1 MRQRL
6 VPALG
11 FLACSIPLVGHAGQI
26 EGIGGR
32 IFVADK
38 GIELPVSRD
47 ALFELAPAARDEGE
61 KPARPATRDDLFAL
75 EPPAEKTP
83 QPAPEPGVPATRDA
97 LFGDERPAEKQ
108 EKQAGDAQGMPVY
121 GYFQSE
127 FAWTYSDP
135 RHWSKVLGRL
145 ELGTE
150 GRFGQGG
157 KWKLSGRVDYNPVY
171 DLTDFYHSGVG
182 DKQRLGLQLRE
193 TYVDFATGDWEWRVG
208 RQHVVWGEMVGL
220 FFADVV
226 SVKDSREFIL
236 PDFQILRIPQWAVR
250 SEYFSG
256 DFHAELVWIPFAG
269 YDEIGEPFDPGRPGA
284 GTDFYPYPLSPAGMP
299 IIRKEVKPANGLDHT
314 NFGARLSR
322 LVGGWDLSGFY
333 YTSMDSA
340 PTFLRDATAQN
351 VFTPVHKRI
360 WQAGGTLAKDLGT
373 FVLKAEAV
381 YTDGRQFNVTNLTD
395 SDGVVAQNTLDWAV
409 GLDFNPSS
417 DTRLNTQFF
426 QRVYFDHEADI
437 NFDRF
442 ENAFSILVHRDLPR
456 SWEADVLLI
465 SSLNRSD
472 WLLRPKAT
480 WKFER
485 DWRAVF
491 GLDIFK
497 GPPTGIFGQYD
508 ANDRVYAE
516 LRRDF

>member
-1 MRQRL
+1 M
-6 VPALG
+6 PALG
-11 FLACSIPLVGHAGQI
+11 LLACSAPAMGLAGNV

-32 IFVADK
+32 VFVADK
-38 GIELPVSRD
+38 GAELPMSRD
-47 ALFELAPAARDEGE
+47 ALFELAPAARDET
-61 KPARPATRDDLFAL
+61 KQPAGPATRDDLFAL
-75 EPPAEKTP
+75 EPAAEKP
-83 QPAPEPGVPATRDA
+83 QQPAPDPGMPATRDA
-97 LFGDERPAEKQ
+97 LFGDGHPAGKA
-108 EKQAGDAQGMPVY
+108 EKQAGDAQGMPVH

-127 FAWTYSDP
+127 LAWTYGDP

-150 GRFGQGG
+150 GRFGQGA

-171 DLTDFYHSGVG
+171 DLNDFYHSGVG
-182 DKQRLGLQLRE
+182 DEQRLSLQLRE

-250 SEYFSG
+250 SEYFGG
-256 DFHAELVWIPFAG
+256 DFHAELVWVPFAG
-269 YDEIGEPFDPGRPGA
+269 YDEIGEPFDAGKPGA

-299 IIRKEVKPANGLDHT
+299 VVRKEVKPGNGLEHT

-333 YTSMDSA
+333 YSSMDSA
-340 PTFLRDATAQN
+340 PTFLRDAVVQN
-351 VFTPVHKRI
+351 VFTPVHRRI
-360 WQAGGTLAKDLGT
+360 WQAGGTLAKDLGS
-373 FVLKAEAV
+373 FVLKGEAV
-381 YTDGRQFNVTNLTD
+381 YTDGRRFNVTNLID
-395 SDGVVAQNTLDWAV
+395 SDGVVVQNTLDWAA

-426 QRVYFDHEADI
+426 QRVYFDHEPDI

-442 ENAFSILVHRDLPR
+442 ENGFSILVHRDLPR
-456 SWEADVLLI
+456 GWEADVLLI

-480 WKFER
+480 WKFQR

-491 GLDIFK
+491 GLDVFK